1 MLETRNKP
9 YTTTLVASKD
19 EMIFIDNILN
29 FITDTKKRLST
40 RATIFILS
48 IIAILVFDNI
58 IGFSHYYN
66 QQKQL
71 NQLKTI
77 SELLEKP
84 SLSANSKKELKKL
97 ESETFERQNIINHS
111 LSFLKNIASTN
122 NRQNQNITNMETKTI
137 RSNIWFLISS
147 SGIYILV
154 TFLVV
159 PVFLLTD
166 RTTPFLKLLASMIIF
181 ALVMFFTSWFNYWLF
196 DKIIPDELFG
206 SWIWN
211 YIVNFSLQVG
221 LMIGLYYSTKT
232 IEKTTAS
239 Y

>member
-1 MLETRNKP
+1 
-9 YTTTLVASKD
+9 
-19 EMIFIDNILN
+19 MIFIDNILN